1 MPLNRILLA
10 MDKPVKQE
18 VTKSIIRYMK
28 DMPSEHEALILQC
41 ADQLDKDQSLKTVLA
56 VVHALNEGEFLL
68 KCRDNEDDILL
79 TESDLSKEF
88 DKLMSDSRPGDRQS
102 SSECAVLTGSESS
115 SRAET
120 VLPKASV

>member
-1 MPLNRILLA
+1 
-10 MDKPVKQE
+10 MDKPVKPE

-88 DKLMSDSRPGDRQS
+88 DKLMSDNRPSDRRS
-102 SSECAVLTGSESS
+102 STEPGSSSS
-115 SRAET
+115 SRTET
-120 VLPKASV
+120 VLPEASA